1 MSDEVL
7 YECGVDIDSSFTFR
21 DGDLVLSEYEDNL
34 VQAIVNRLNTDL
46 DELELFYGDYG
57 SVITGFLGW
66 KQSDALHYIKAE
78 LDNVLMKDP
87 RIYQHESSIEY
98 TGDGKLRIDLT
109 IYTNNENIIGTN
121 MVITP
126 DGVIEIET
134 DEEIEGEEE

>member
-1 MSDEVL
+1 MDDEVL
-7 YECGVDIDSSFTFR
+7 YECGVDIDSSFTFK
-21 DGDLVLSEYEDNL
+21 DGDLVLAEYEDNL
-34 VQAIVNRLNTDL
+34 VQAIANRLNTDL
-46 DELELFYGDYG
+46 GELDLFYDDYG

-66 KQSDALHYIKAE
+66 KQSDAVQYIKAE
-78 LDNVLMKDP
+78 LDNVLLKDP
-87 RIYQHESSIEY
+87 RIWQHESTVEY
-98 TGDGKLRIDLT
+98 AGDGKLRIDLT